1 MDSKKLLSV
10 VISTFNPAIHRF
22 AQTLQAL
29 ANQGLNKELWELIVV
44 DNNSTDDTAQLAK
57 DFIASHPQLNARYC
71 FEGNKGLSYARNR
84 GVQEA
89 RSPIVNYV
97 DDDALLSPGYLQ
109 EMLQFFAA
117 HPQAVGAGGKVIPK
131 YEDGHEPA
139 WMSKYLNGFIG
150 KVDFGE
156 QVQQFTAAMKYPV
169 GCNMA
174 YKKEVLLAAG
184 GFNNALQ
191 FRSDDKYIF
200 QQVAGISN
208 QVYYVPK
215 AWLHHYID
223 EHRLHPE
230 NFKKLF
236 LKTGNEE
243 KKRVYHAEGTIGLV
257 NKGIEFLFKF
267 GASVALLLLFMLKG
281 QWAKG
286 KYIFISQYCTLK
298 GFLAR
303 EVHVR

>member
-1 MDSKKLLSV
+1 MATAYEISL
-10 VISTFNPAIHRF
+10 VICTYNRCRYLPEALATIAQQTLEPHRF
-22 AQTLQAL
+22 
-29 ANQGLNKELWELIVV
+29 ELIVV
-44 DNNSTDDTAQLAK
+44 DNHSTDDTAQIAK
-57 DFIASHPQLNARYC
+57 TFIANHPQLHARYC
-71 FEGNKGLSYARNR
+71 FEANKGLSYARNR

-89 RSPIVNYV
+89 QSPIVNYV

-109 EMLQFFAA
+109 EMLQFFST

-131 YEDGHEPA
+131 YEDGREPA

-150 KVDFGE
+150 KIDFGE
-156 QVQQFTAAMKYPV
+156 QVQQFTPAMKYPV

-174 YKKEVLLAAG
+174 YKREVLLAAG

-191 FRSDDKYIF
+191 FRSDDKYIYHR
-200 QQVAGISN
+200 VASISN
-208 QVYYVPK
+208 QVFYVPK

-223 EHRLHPE
+223 GHRLQAE

-243 KKRVYHAEGTIGLV
+243 KKRVYQAEGTVGLV
-257 NKGIEFLFKF
+257 KKGIEFIFKF
-267 GASVALLLLFMLKG
+267 GASVALLLLFILKG
-281 QWAKG
+281 QWVKG
-286 KYIFISQYCTLK
+286 WYIFLSQYCTLK